1 MMSLEAD
8 EMDTL
13 MPAPVGF
20 YKVPAV
26 SEAAEEVTRLLDED
40 REAEAS
46 DEDREA
52 KVASLWLV
60 DEDREAISDEDRE
73 AKVAQLFAPPAEDA
87 YLDERTELIG
97 EIGSAA
103 LLERDE
109 KAGLWPPEL
118 STDRDA
124 PAMLWVDEYS
134 CVGCRWCASVARNT
148 FKVTDE
154 YGTAMVM
161 EQGGDQ
167 QDVIEEAI
175 DVCPAD
181 CIHACSRADLE
192 ILEEYR
198 ELYQNDMM
206 AKFYHGSRLIGEGS
220 GGGAGAAPQWRDP
233 LVHTSWRQGS
243 KFVKTERL
251 KASLEDLLIHEPG
264 SKTAFSVWAKE
275 PREVEQHEVEAP
287 LPVTADDNPA
297 TVGYD
302 MFGDPIE
309 SATIEYDMFG
319 DPIE

>member
-1 MMSLEAD
+1 MSLEAD

-13 MPAPVGF
+13 MPAPAGF
-20 YKVPAV
+20 YKVPTV
-26 SEAAEEVTRLLDED
+26 TEAAEDVAKLL
-40 REAEAS
+40 
-46 DEDREA
+46 
-52 KVASLWLV
+52 
-60 DEDREAISDEDRE
+60 DEDRE
-73 AKVAQLFAPPAEDA
+73 AKVAQLFAGSSADA
-87 YLDERTELIG
+87 YLDERTKLIG

-192 ILEEYR
+192 VLEEYR

-251 KASLEDLLIHEPG
+251 KAGLDDLLIHEPG
-264 SKTAFSVWAKE
+264 SKTDFSVWAKE
-275 PREVEQHEVEAP
+275 PREVEQHEAEVPVA
-287 LPVTADDNPA
+287 VTAADKSASA
-297 TVGYD
+297 TAGYD
-302 MFGDPIE
+302 MSGDPIV

>member
-1 MMSLEAD
+1 MLFAVCVPAGFLSTGLRPLTRRTAPSSMSLEAD

-13 MPAPVGF
+13 MPAPAGF
-20 YKVPAV
+20 YKVPTV
-26 SEAAEEVTRLLDED
+26 TEAAEDVAKLL
-40 REAEAS
+40 
-46 DEDREA
+46 
-52 KVASLWLV
+52 
-60 DEDREAISDEDRE
+60 DEDRE
-73 AKVAQLFAPPAEDA
+73 AKVAQLFAGSSADA
-87 YLDERTELIG
+87 YLDERTKLIG

-192 ILEEYR
+192 VLEEYR

-251 KASLEDLLIHEPG
+251 KAGLDDLLIHEPG
-264 SKTAFSVWAKE
+264 SKTDFSVWAKE
-275 PREVEQHEVEAP
+275 PREVEQHEAEVPVA
-287 LPVTADDNPA
+287 VTAADKSA
-297 TVGYD
+297 TAGYD
-302 MFGDPIE
+302 MSGDPIV

>member
-1 MMSLEAD
+1 MSLEAD

-13 MPAPVGF
+13 MPAPAGF
-20 YKVPAV
+20 YKVPTV
-26 SEAAEEVTRLLDED
+26 TEAAEDVAKLL
-40 REAEAS
+40 
-46 DEDREA
+46 
-52 KVASLWLV
+52 
-60 DEDREAISDEDRE
+60 DEDRE
-73 AKVAQLFAPPAEDA
+73 AKVAQLFAGSSADA
-87 YLDERTELIG
+87 YLDERTKLIG

-192 ILEEYR
+192 VLEEYR

-251 KASLEDLLIHEPG
+251 KAGLDDLLIHEPG
-264 SKTAFSVWAKE
+264 SKTDFSVWAKE
-275 PREVEQHEVEAP
+275 PREVEQHEAEVPVA
-287 LPVTADDNPA
+287 VTAADKSA
-297 TVGYD
+297 TTGYD
-302 MFGDPIE
+302 MSGDPIV

>member
-1 MMSLEAD
+1 MVVLASICVPAGFLGTGLRPFRRTAPLMSLEGDAL
-8 EMDTL
+8 DTL
-13 MPAPVGF
+13 MPAIGDEF

-26 SEAAEEVTRLLDED
+26 DEAAAEVARLLDED
-40 REAEAS
+40 REAKL
-46 DEDREA
+46 A
-52 KVASLWLV
+52 K
-60 DEDREAISDEDRE
+60 
-73 AKVAQLFAPPAEDA
+73 LFAPPAEDA

-109 KAGLWPPEL
+109 KEGFWPPEL
-118 STDRDA
+118 SADRDA

-167 QDVIEEAI
+167 QNVIEEAI

-181 CIHACSRADLE
+181 CIHACSRAELE
-192 ILEEYR
+192 VLEEYR

-233 LVHTSWRQGS
+233 LVHTSWRQGF
-243 KFVKTERL
+243 KFVKTETL
-251 KASLEDLLIHEPG
+251 KAGLDDLLIHPPG
-264 SKTAFSVWAKE
+264 SKTDFAAWAKE
-275 PREVEQHEVEAP
+275 PREVEQHEAEAP
-287 LPVTADDNPA
+287 PPVTAGK
-297 TVGYD
+297 VV
-302 MFGDPIE
+302 E
-309 SATIEYDMFG
+309 IEYDMFG
-319 DPIE
+319 DPVE